1 MRKLLSILFIA
12 FLFVQTSFA
21 LSITRR
27 GVLPEFTDWHFYS
40 VNLPQL
46 VYVEGGSF
54 DMGGADGDSDE
65 RPLHRVTVD
74 EYYIGAY
81 EVTQGLWYDVM
92 GQNPSYFQ
100 GSCSAYSTSWR
111 ELPVENVS
119 WDDCQA
125 FLDRLNSL
133 RSTLLPADVQNWKFR
148 FPTEAEWE
156 YAARGGRNSRNTYS
170 GSNNI
175 DEVAW
180 YWDNSGKGLSAGGFN
195 NSNKQQ
201 THPVGTKR
209 GCPLGSAY
217 IYDMTGNVW
226 EWCLAWYD
234 SSYYSRSPQRNPC
247 NTNRASRRVL
257 RGGGWN
263 YNAQYCRV
271 ANRTLNYPDYGY
283 LYYGLRLVLAP

>member
-1 MRKLLSILFIA
+1 MRKLLSILFFA
-12 FLFVQTSFA
+12 LLFVETSLA

-27 GVLPEFTDWHFYS
+27 AVLPEFTDFHFYS

-54 DMGGADGDSDE
+54 DMGGADGESDE

-100 GSCSAYSTSWR
+100 GSRSAYSTSWR

-119 WDDCQA
+119 WNDCQA

-133 RSTLLPADVQNWKFR
+133 RSTLLPADVQNWTFR

-175 DEVAW
+175 DEAAW
-180 YWDNSGKGLSAGGFN
+180 YRDNSGRGLSAGY
-195 NSNKQQ
+195 NSDHIQ

-217 IYDMTGNVW
+217 VYDMTGNVW
-226 EWCLAWYD
+226 EWCLDWYD

-247 NTNRASRRVL
+247 NTVSASDRVR
-257 RGGGWN
+257 RGGCWGDR
-263 YNAQYCRV
+263 AQYCRV
-271 ANRTLNYPDYGY
+271 ANRDYNSPDNRGNYNGM
-283 LYYGLRLVLAP
+283 RLVLAP

>member
-12 FLFVQTSFA
+12 FLFVQTSLA

-27 GVLPEFTDWHFYS
+27 AVLPEFTDFHFYS

-54 DMGGADGDSDE
+54 DMGGADGESDE

-100 GSCSAYSTSWR
+100 GSRSAYSTSWR
-111 ELPVENVS
+111 ELPVESVS
-119 WDDCQA
+119 WNDCQA

-133 RSTLLPADVQNWKFR
+133 RSTLLPADMQNWKFR

-180 YWDNSGKGLSAGGFN
+180 YTDNSRS
-195 NSNKQQ
+195 Q

-217 IYDMTGNVW
+217 IYDMTGNVS
-226 EWCLAWYD
+226 EWCLDWYD
-234 SSYYSRSPQRNPC
+234 ASYYSRSPQRNPC
-247 NTNRASRRVL
+247 NTVSTSFRVL
-257 RGGGWN
+257 RDGCW
-263 YNAQYCRV
+263 YDRAQGCRV
-271 ANRTLNYPDYGY
+271 ASRDLDSPDCGSNFG
-283 LYYGLRLVLAP
+283 GLRLVLAP